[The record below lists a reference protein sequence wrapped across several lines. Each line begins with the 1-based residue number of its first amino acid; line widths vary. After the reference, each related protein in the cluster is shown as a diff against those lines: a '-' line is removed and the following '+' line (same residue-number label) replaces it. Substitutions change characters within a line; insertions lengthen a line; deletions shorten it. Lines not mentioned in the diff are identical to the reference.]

1 MSVYWYDTREY
12 VPPHKPSL
20 LIHHDNTHLS
30 HNPTYISNSPTAAL
44 VSSARKSKADV
55 EMEEGG
61 KALGGPAAGSIS
73 RTNTLG
79 TFDDTATA
87 SSMDNG
93 TDGTS
98 SVAGSSVDDAGE
110 AFEKRSHV
118 LFPGQYAEFDGLDP
132 LSI

>member
-1 MSVYWYDTREY
+1 
-12 VPPHKPSL
+12 
-20 LIHHDNTHLS
+20 
-30 HNPTYISNSPTAAL
+30 
-44 VSSARKSKADV
+44 
-55 EMEEGG
+55 MEEGG
-61 KALGGPAAGSIS
+61 KALGAPGSIS

-93 TDGTS
+93 TDGNS
-98 SVAGSSVDDAGE
+98 SVDGSSVGDAGE

-118 LFPGQYAEFDGLDP
+118 LFPGQHAEFDGLDP